1 MEMVTTERIVE
12 VLERLNV
19 PVSLAKEISGGFSTM
34 KEKTQ
39 ACVDLYLSYFPDEP
53 SWTAIINELY
63 SCEEMGKQKYSV
75 IKMV

>member
-1 MEMVTTERIVE
+1 
-12 VLERLNV
+12 
-19 PVSLAKEISGGFSTM
+19 M